1 MTAYLITSIR
11 IGSYGNG
18 FRVGSCFS
26 YKRIGVISI
35 KAEGAAACGN
45 SYPGSRP
52 LIEFPIEIMRSN
64 AATTAVTARNL
75 HIESAADGGINGS
88 SRIG

>member
-11 IGSYGNG
+11 IGGYGNG
-18 FRVGSCFS
+18 FGIGSCFS
-26 YKRIGVISI
+26 CKRIGIISI
-35 KAEGAAACGN
+35 KTEGTAACGN
-45 SYPGSRP
+45 SYPASYA
-52 LIEFPIEIMRSN
+52 LIEFPIEVMFRN